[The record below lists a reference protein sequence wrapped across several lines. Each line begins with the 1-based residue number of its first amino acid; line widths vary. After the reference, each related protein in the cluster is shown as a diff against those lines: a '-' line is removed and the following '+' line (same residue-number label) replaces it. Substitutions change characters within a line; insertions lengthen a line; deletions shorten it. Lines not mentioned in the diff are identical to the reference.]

1 MEKKLLTR
9 EEQAIDWLKSEL
21 EKDKKELEIE
31 KLRIIESLKDFK
43 KDEIVIKKEKLTLW
57 MRVKKVLMGS

>member
-9 EEQAIDWLKSEL
+9 EEKAIDWLKSEL

-31 KLRIIESLKDFK
+31 KLRMIESLKDFK

-57 MRVKKVLMGS
+57 ERVKKVLMGS